1 MLRNN
6 SLTIQMI
13 KVAWDP
19 IYIHPLP
26 DNHRFPMEKYDLLP
40 KQLLHEGTL
49 VNENFFSPTKIDLE
63 GVFAIHDKGYWEK
76 LSGLQLTRQ
85 EQLRSG
91 FPHSAELIQRE
102 LFITGGSV
110 QAAKYALQF
119 GVAFNIAGGTHHAY
133 ADRAEGFC
141 LLNDQAIASSYL
153 LRNELASK
161 ILIVDLDVH
170 QGNGTAKIFENEPRV
185 FTFSMHGEH
194 NYPLRKENSDL
205 DIGLPDGISGEDY
218 LELLE
223 QHLPSLIEKVQ
234 PDFIFYQSGVDILE
248 TDKLGRLGVS
258 IADCKKRDERVLTL
272 AYNKNI
278 PLMASMGGGYSKEIK
293 YIVEAHANT
302 YRVAKE
308 LWE

>member
-1 MLRNN
+1 
-6 SLTIQMI
+6 
-13 KVAWDP
+13 
-19 IYIHPLP
+19 
-26 DNHRFPMEKYDLLP
+26 MEKYDLLP

-49 VNENFFSPTKIDLE
+49 TEENFFSPEKIDLE
-63 GVFAIHDKGYWEK
+63 DVFAIHDIAYWEK

-91 FPHSAELIQRE
+91 FPHSKELIERE
-102 LFITGGSV
+102 LFITGGTL
-110 QAAKYALQF
+110 QAAKYALEN
-119 GVAFNIAGGTHHAY
+119 GVAFNIAGGTHHSY
-133 ADRAEGFC
+133 ANRAEGFC

-153 LRNELASK
+153 LRNKLASK

-194 NYPLRKENSDL
+194 NYPLRKEKSDL
-205 DIGLPDGISGEDY
+205 DVGLPDGIVGVDY
-218 LELLE
+218 LSLLN
-223 QHLPSLIEKVQ
+223 QHLPKLIKELN

-258 IADCKKRDERVLTL
+258 ITDCKKRDELVLKL
-272 AYNKNI
+272 AHDKQI
-278 PLMASMGGGYSKEIK
+278 PIMASMGGGYSKEIK

-302 YRVAKE
+302 FRVAKD

>member
-1 MLRNN
+1 
-6 SLTIQMI
+6 MI

-49 VNENFFSPTKIDLE
+49 LEENFFSPTKIDLE
-63 GVFAIHDKGYWEK
+63 DIFTIHDNEYWEK
-76 LSGLQLTRQ
+76 LSNLKLTRQ

-102 LFITGGSV
+102 LVITGGTV
-110 QAAKYALQF
+110 QAAKYAIQN

-153 LRNELASK
+153 LRNNLASK
-161 ILIVDLDVH
+161 ILIIDLDVH

-194 NYPLRKENSDL
+194 NYPLRKEKSDL
-205 DIGLPDGISGEDY
+205 DVGLPDGITGSDY
-218 LELLE
+218 LELLD
-223 QHLPSLIEKVQ
+223 QHLHVLLEKVQ

-258 IADCKKRDERVLTL
+258 IDDCKKRDDMVLTM
-272 AYNKNI
+272 AHRKSNPI
-278 PLMASMGGGYSKEIK
+278 MASMGGGYSKDIK